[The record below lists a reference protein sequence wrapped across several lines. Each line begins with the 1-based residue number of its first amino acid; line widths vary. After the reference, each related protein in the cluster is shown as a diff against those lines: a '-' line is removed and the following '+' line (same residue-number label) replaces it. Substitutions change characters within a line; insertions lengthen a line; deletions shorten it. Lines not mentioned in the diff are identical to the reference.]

1 MARFI
6 TDRKEIAQLINI
18 EKIPVIVMN
27 IEKKMDG
34 YDRCYE
40 GDKVVIKDI
49 RCQAMM
55 YGDGK
60 NEGIDPPF
68 LYKEISL
75 MPEPLCIHSSFG
87 YRDVQEMVEWRK
99 AIQLKENS
107 EVLVLF
113 ESKDFGFLKKMKV
126 GKATDW
132 VYPTANL
139 VDLEG

>member
-27 IEKKMDG
+27 IEKPKDG

-60 NEGIDPPF
+60 NEGIEVPF
-68 LYKEISL
+68 FYKEISL
-75 MPEPLCIHSSFG
+75 MPELVGLHSSFN
-87 YRDVQEMVEWRK
+87 YRDVQDMVEWRK

-107 EVLVLF
+107 EVLVIF
-113 ESKDFGFLKKMKV
+113 EGKDFGFLKKMKV

-132 VYPTANL
+132 VYPTAKI
-139 VDLEG
+139 VDIDD